1 MRQPSNSDWCIRI
14 PIIAA
19 NQPADVIALARER
32 VREQG
37 ENADVLLEL
46 SCFILEWFSN
56 VAIRFLLSFFSYNIV
71 IVFEQ
76 CLLRWMPVKLFFVK
90 LNNEEMFLSFNDSH
104 LLIWTNVLRD
114 TVDSGL
120 QVLDSSICHWN
131 LDSGFQSLVG
141 FRIPWAVFRIPKPR
155 IPGSTSKICPDSC
168 FNKGVI
174 LKPSQIPYYHNI
186 TL

>member
-1 MRQPSNSDWCIRI
+1 MRQPTNSGWCVGIT
-14 PIIAA
+14 IITE
-19 NQPADVIALARER
+19 NLRRLYCPVLQKEWENGER
-32 VREQG
+32 TQMYFW
-37 ENADVLLEL
+37 N
-46 SCFILEWFSN
+46 
-56 VAIRFLLSFFSYNIV
+56 
-71 IVFEQ
+71 
-76 CLLRWMPVKLFFVK
+76 KLFHPRMVFKCRDPFFALFFQLQYCNSVWTMFVVLDACKIIFVK

-131 LDSGFQSLVG
+131 LDSGFQSLVR

-155 IPGSTSKICPDSC
+155 VPGSTSKICPDSY
-168 FNKGVI
+168 FNKGTI